1 MRNREF
7 LVDVYNDTMRRVESG
22 EYGSKI
28 ESEKCVIK
36 KIKMDE
42 KIKKPGIT
50 TVQNDDCINAALKLS
65 NEGKTCLLNMASYK
79 KPGGGVKTGAM
90 AQEEELA
97 RRSNLMCGIDNRDFY
112 PLDMNEYIYSENVTF
127 FKDKDYNLMNPFTCD
142 VITIASVNLN
152 SKEAPDDYIDI
163 MTNKI
168 STILYVPYKHGCKNI
183 VLSAFGCG
191 VFKNDPLFVSSL
203 FKKLLDS
210 GYSSLYNK
218 VVFAILNDRNSVSN
232 NYEIFNKI
240 L

>member
-1 MRNREF
+1 
-7 LVDVYNDTMRRVESG
+7 
-22 EYGSKI
+22 
-28 ESEKCVIK
+28 
-36 KIKMDE
+36 
-42 KIKKPGIT
+42 
-50 TVQNDDCINAALKLS
+50 
-65 NEGKTCLLNMASYK
+65 
-79 KPGGGVKTGAM
+79 
-90 AQEEELA
+90 
-97 RRSNLMCGIDNRDFY
+97 MCGIDNRDFY
-112 PLDMNEYIYSENVTF
+112 PLDMNEYIYSENVIF

-163 MTNKI
+163 MANKI